1 MAGNLVETLIGA
13 VVLVVAAVFMVFAY
27 SRTDV
32 GEVSGYELSARFER
46 IDGLSPGADVRM
58 SGIKVG
64 TVIEQE
70 LDERTYV
77 AVVRLSIDPKV
88 RLPEDSSAEVVSEG
102 LLGGKYLSL
111 SPGGS
116 DAMIAA
122 GGEIKYTQ
130 SSVNF
135 EQLLGKFMFSQSS
148 SDEAAQ

>member
-1 MAGNLVETLIGA
+1 VAGNLVETLIGA